1 MKKEIHPTWYS
12 EAKITCACG
21 QVYTVGSTQP
31 EMRVE
36 ICAHCHPFFTG
47 QEKLID
53 TERRVEK
60 FEKRRAVAVKATK
73 EKEQVAARQKEEEKT
88 AAERPKTLKEMLKTY
103 QTK

>member
-1 MKKEIHPTWYS
+1 MKKEIHPAWYP
-12 EAKITCACG
+12 EAKIACACG
-21 QVYTVGSTQP
+21 HVYHVGATVP

-60 FEKRRAVAVKATK
+60 FEKRRGEAQKAAQTRSQQEAK
-73 EKEQVAARQKEEEKT
+73 KKEEEKK
-88 AAERPKTLKEMLKTY
+88 AAERPRTLKEMLKGYKT
-103 QTK
+103 

>member
-1 MKKEIHPTWYS
+1 MKKDIHPTWYP

-21 QVYTVGSTQP
+21 QVYTLGSTVP

-60 FEKRRAVAVKATK
+60 FEKRRAVAVKAAK
-73 EKEQVAARQKEEEKT
+73 EKEQVAVRQKEEEKE
-88 AAERPKTLKEMLKTY
+88 AAERPKTLKEMLKQY
-103 QTK
+103 KV